1 MKTIQK
7 LATLF
12 LALTMLLSISFA
24 EEAEIVTLQGVGE
37 TLAMDGETTQPTAAV
52 LTLNLTD
59 NTATLEL
66 TTETVGMN
74 FYLLASTVS
83 DNPDMALLY
92 MMCAVIGEGTVTEA
106 EDGYLV
112 SFAWETE
119 VMDEATGATENVP
132 FALEIAVK
140 VADGVYTA
148 TVDYLGIVVDVTS
161 AVEE

>member
-140 VADGVYTA
+140 VVDGVYTA
-148 TVDYLGIVVDVTS
+148 TVAYLGIVVDVTS

>member
-7 LATLF
+7 LVTLF
-12 LALTMLLSISFA
+12 LALPMLLSISFA

-119 VMDEATGATENVP
+119 VMDEATGATETVP

>member
-7 LATLF
+7 LAALF
-12 LALTMLLSISFA
+12 LALTMLLSLGLA
-24 EEAEIVTLQGVGE
+24 EEAQIVTLQGAGE

-59 NTATLEL
+59 KTAALEL

-83 DNPDMALLY
+83 DDPETALLY

-112 SFAWETE
+112 TFAWETE

-132 FALEIAVK
+132 FTLEIAVK
-140 VADGVYTA
+140 AADGVYTA